1 MENGFRDDL
10 FGGIFDFNGDGKTS
24 ISEQWAG
31 GFAFKECAQE
41 DMSGVG
47 QKSRPA
53 ENTDG
58 AAEKNTLSEKG
69 KENRQKKREAKRKA
83 QLSEQEARRKARLA
97 EQEKRKAYLEDKTI
111 YTYCSV
117 LLSPSLPPY
126 AFRTEDQTIQIGD
139 TVIVPVGKKEQEM
152 KGKVVSIGQYS
163 RIAVPYPV
171 EQTKFILRR
180 IEEDAK

>member
-1 MENGFRDDL
+1 MANGLWDDL

-31 GFAFKECAQE
+31 GFAFKECTQE
-41 DMSGVG
+41 DMSGVV
-47 QKSRPA
+47 QKGWPA

-58 AAEKNTLSEKG
+58 TTEKNTLSEKG

-83 QLSEQEARRKARLA
+83 QLA

-111 YTYCSV
+111 YTYCGV
-117 LLSPSLPPY
+117 LLSSSCPPY
-126 AFRTEDQTIQIGD
+126 AYRTEDKTIQIGD
-139 TVIVPVGKKEQEM
+139 TVIVPVGKKEREM

-163 RIAVPYPV
+163 RIAIPYPV